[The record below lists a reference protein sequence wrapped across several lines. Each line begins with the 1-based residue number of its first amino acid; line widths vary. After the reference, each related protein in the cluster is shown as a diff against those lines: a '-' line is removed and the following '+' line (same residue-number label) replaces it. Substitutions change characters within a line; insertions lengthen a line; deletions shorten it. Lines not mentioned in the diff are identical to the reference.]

1 MSRTIDPEDHSHDMG
16 YFKLWDEELYANE
29 INYTLGGSNETE
41 SYTNTNTPGRY
52 KGSQDEFTWE
62 ANGVAHEFE
71 DDLKRAKHP
80 LLDKN
85 ECVPI
90 DINLGD
96 KYNVIIITGPNTGGK
111 TVTLKT
117 VGLLL
122 CMAYCGLNIPAQ
134 ENSSIYVFDDI
145 ASTNDELKILADSQG
160 FIRVLPHYMQP
171 YGYADGFF
179 AACLQLLQ

>member
-71 DDLKRAKHP
+71 DDLKRAK
-80 LLDKN
+80 LTKQTF
-85 ECVPI
+85 PI
-90 DINLGD
+90 KIFNRGPEG
-96 KYNVIIITGPNTGGK
+96 NVIHKGTLLYCRIEEVS
-111 TVTLKT
+111 VTQGDDGHT
-117 VGLLL
+117 IDVSGT
-122 CMAYCGLNIPAQ
+122 ALN
-134 ENSSIYVFDDI
+134 Y
-145 ASTNDELKILADSQG
+145 ELPRKA
-160 FIRVLPHYMQP
+160 
-171 YGYADGFF
+171 
-179 AACLQLLQ
+179 